1 MNMKYNTNEE
11 KLRLPE
17 YGRLV
22 QRMVQHAVE
31 IEDRATR
38 QAYAARIVR
47 IMGQLQPKMRNVPDF
62 QHKLW
67 DHLAYI
73 SDYRLDIDW
82 PVEVQRREE
91 KTRPTRLSY
100 PQSRI
105 RYRHYGKLLER
116 AIEKMQELPE
126 GAKRERQLYQIADR
140 MKRNLAAWKGDG
152 ATDEKVAHDIAAYTD
167 GKVQL

>member
-1 MNMKYNTNEE
+1 MKYNTNEE

-22 QRMVQHAVE
+22 QRMVKHAME
-31 IEDRATR
+31 ISDPSER
-38 QAYAARIVR
+38 QAYAERIVQV
-47 IMGQLQPKMRNVPDF
+47 MGHLTPKMRNVPDH

-73 SDYRLDIDW
+73 SDYKLDIAW
-82 PVEVQRREE
+82 PVQVQHREQ
-91 KTRPTRLSY
+91 KTKPARLRY

-105 RYRHYGKLLER
+105 RFRHYGKLLER
-116 AIEKMQELPE
+116 ALEKIQEMPE
-126 GAKRERQLYQIADR
+126 DTKRESLLYQVANR

-152 ATDEKVAHDIAAYTD
+152 ATDEKVARDISAYTD
-167 GKVQL
+167 GTLRL